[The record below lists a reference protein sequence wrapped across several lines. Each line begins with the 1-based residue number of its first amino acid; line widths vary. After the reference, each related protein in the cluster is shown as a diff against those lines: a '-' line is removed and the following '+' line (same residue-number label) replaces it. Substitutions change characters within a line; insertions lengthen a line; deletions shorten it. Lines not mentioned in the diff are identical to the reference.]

1 MKVMFGVQVHIDNIV
16 QYLMNH
22 TLCMVTIILIKL
34 HGLDWRYIIV
44 MIMKEIPKENNA
56 KKDLKL
62 KNISRKL

>member
-22 TLCMVTIILIKL
+22 ILCMVTIILKKL